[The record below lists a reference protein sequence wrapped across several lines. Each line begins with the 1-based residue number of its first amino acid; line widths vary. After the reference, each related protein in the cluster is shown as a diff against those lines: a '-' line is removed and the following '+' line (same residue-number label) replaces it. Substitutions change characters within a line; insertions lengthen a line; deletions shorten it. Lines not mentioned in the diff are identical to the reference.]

1 MNHAST
7 SDLIPVHEADVVVW
21 CGLACRKRRSS
32 RVTQAGHCVASQSRA
47 VGRCE
52 FSQERSL
59 CYGHWAVCTLEWII
73 EVLNV

>member
-7 SDLIPVHEADVVVW
+7 EADVVVW
-21 CGLACRKRRSS
+21 CGLACRKRRSR

-52 FSQERSL
+52 FSQERSM
-59 CYGHWAVCTLEWII
+59 CYGLGGRHSGMDH
-73 EVLNV
+73 